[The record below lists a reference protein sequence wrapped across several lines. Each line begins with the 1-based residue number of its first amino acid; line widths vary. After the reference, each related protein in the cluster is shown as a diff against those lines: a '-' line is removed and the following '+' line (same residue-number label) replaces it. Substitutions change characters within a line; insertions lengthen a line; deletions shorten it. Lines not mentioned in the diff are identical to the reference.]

1 MYLYVVMITMFHI
14 REYVEELQKPDNRSK
29 IETLLSPQTK
39 TKTKEIQ
46 DTIFQLLQEK
56 LPQDFKELAKY
67 QEYTTLFSAAVKWLS
82 KKSDLPTLLTQDQKE
97 TQAEE
102 IQKDF
107 LIHHLELHAQTN
119 LNNTEKRL
127 PLPT

>member
-14 REYVEELQKPDNRSK
+14 REYIEELQKPDNRSK
-29 IETLLSPQTK
+29 IETLFSHQTN

-46 DTIFQLLQEK
+46 NTIFQLLQERLPKGFEK
-56 LPQDFKELAKY
+56 LAEY

-82 KKSDLPTLLTQDQKE
+82 KKSDLLTLLTQDPEK
-97 TQAEE
+97 T
-102 IQKDF
+102 QKDF

-119 LNNTEKRL
+119 LNNKEKL
-127 PLPT
+127 LSLPT